1 MSGMDHI
8 AKRHPELKN
17 LDLADKIGIAVR
29 RRAGTGMVL
38 ACTATPQYNPWVF
51 GSPGTPGL
59 G

>member
-29 RRAGTGMVL
+29 RRAGTGDG
-38 ACTATPQYNPWVF
+38 F
-51 GSPGTPGL
+51 GLHRNSAV
-59 G
+59 